1 MKLWQ
6 RKPKQPRRKSAF
18 LPLFLSRWQIERNEA
33 RRRTRVW
40 CRNHKQRIMYR
51 NLLELNRQ
59 EQP

>member
-18 LPLFLSRWQIERNEA
+18 LPLIMTRWQADRNEA
-33 RRRTRVW
+33 RRRPRVW
-40 CRNHKQRIMYR
+40 CRNHKQRTMYR
-51 NLLELNRQ
+51 NLLDLNRQ